1 MKQAIHNKM
10 ETIDGRDIISR
21 ISHLEESSS
30 ITTDEEH
37 ELKMLKKIAEEA
49 GSCNA
54 DFPDCAILVTA
65 SYLEDCAEQLYE
77 GMGVLDELPDEILR
91 HINWDGVAEDMKES
105 YAKID
110 FDGELYYIER
120 RTY

>member
-1 MKQAIHNKM
+1 MKIHNKM
-10 ETIDGRDIISR
+10 DTIDGSDIISR
-21 ISHLEESSS
+21 ISHLEESPS

-49 GSCNA
+49 GNCNS
-54 DFPDCAILVTA
+54 DFPDCTMLFSAFYIEE
-65 SYLEDCAEQLYE
+65 YAEQLH
-77 GMGVLDELPDEILR
+77 GDTGVLDELPDEILR

-110 FDGELYYIER
+110 FDGEIYYIER

>member
-21 ISHLEESSS
+21 ISYLKSLS
-30 ITTDEEH
+30 ITKDEEH

-65 SYLEDCAEQLYE
+65 SCLEDCAEEFYE
-77 GMGVLDELPDEILR
+77 DMGVLDELPDEILR
-91 HINWDGVAEDMKES
+91 HINWEGVAQEMKES

-110 FDGELYYIER
+110 FGGEIYYIER